1 MMGNNPFALGY
12 KAGPEHRTQL
22 LARAILDLEAS
33 PECRGMPYRA
43 TTYAEILGVS
53 TRTVGRSLAVLR
65 KAGAV
70 RLLSRGPFP
79 PALEVADLDRLCAVS
94 VGEAVEIED
103 GGAQAE
109 PEGEAQ
115 AEPKGEAAP
124 TVEALAAVVG
134 SLVEAVRTLADD
146 VLMLRLRLEDSGPLS
161 RQFRRQ
167 RRRRGQRRW
176 GARMPSKAARG
187 SA

>member
-1 MMGNNPFALGY
+1 MGSNPFALGY

-65 KAGAV
+65 KAGVV
-70 RLLSRGPFP
+70 RLLKRGPFP

-94 VGEAVEIED
+94 VGEVFEVED
-103 GGAQAE
+103 V
-109 PEGEAQ
+109 GEQ
-115 AEPKGEAAP
+115 AEPKGEDAP
-124 TVEALAAVVG
+124 SVEVLAAVVG
-134 SLVEAVRTLADD
+134 SLAKEVRTLADD
-146 VLMLRLRLEDSGPLS
+146 VLRLRLQLEDSGALS

-167 RRRRGQRRW
+167 RRRQGRRRG
-176 GARMPSKAARG
+176 GARMPSKSARG